1 MNPHDHNPIEPP
13 PSQQQEKSGSS
24 TAGSHHH
31 HHHQLPNAAFCMD
44 AISPEGVT
52 EKLFIPDE
60 DPARF
65 ERLMEEAFSLY
76 QPANVTEAG
85 LVTDAVQARWFLWR
99 RQRAR
104 LHFENIV
111 HRRVGNLEHWE
122 PEHFRFLQM
131 LDRFKAQ
138 AELTLTRTLANLR
151 GLGVGQGGSDE
162 SFDARW
168 QHQWEIQK
176 ERLSIEREK
185 LELAK
190 AKDARLAPQQ
200 AAEALWNAEIAN
212 GHLQR
217 MREQKEFEQ
226 QRQQAAAQRPLP
238 QDPIRFC
245 KGHQCWV
252 IFQSAQI
259 SYENRQTRIEDLSPS
274 NDMVRRMIHLAN
286 RYQHPPQ
293 FVIRDFDFLDT
304 LPPEYEEVL
313 ADFTLPNSLESAFTH
328 KLTFEE
334 FLNLADVEDEVI
346 ESQQPLSQPP
356 LEE

>member
-1 MNPHDHNPIEPP
+1 
-13 PSQQQEKSGSS
+13 
-24 TAGSHHH
+24 
-31 HHHQLPNAAFCMD
+31 
-44 AISPEGVT
+44 
-52 EKLFIPDE
+52 
-60 DPARF
+60 
-65 ERLMEEAFSLY
+65 
-76 QPANVTEAG
+76 
-85 LVTDAVQARWFLWR
+85 
-99 RQRAR
+99 
-104 LHFENIV
+104 
-111 HRRVGNLEHWE
+111 
-122 PEHFRFLQM
+122 
-131 LDRFKAQ
+131 
-138 AELTLTRTLANLR
+138 
-151 GLGVGQGGSDE
+151 
-162 SFDARW
+162 
-168 QHQWEIQK
+168 
-176 ERLSIEREK
+176 
-185 LELAK
+185 
-190 AKDARLAPQQ
+190 
-200 AAEALWNAEIAN
+200 
-212 GHLQR
+212 